1 MYVFNFIG
9 VIFIIN
15 NRSDSFLG

>member
-1 MYVFNFIG
+1 VFNFIG

>member
-1 MYVFNFIG
+1 VFTFIG